1 MGVPKLLRAAAVAFR
16 IPFCLSSLH
25 VLRGS
30 LDMEPVSALLLGPL
44 TTPGLLHPKSAQLM
58 NKIGKIRDELC
69 MCSLHVEYVFSVF
82 KMRLRKRTDTRI
94 QNGWLL
100 GRKSEYILTY

>member
-1 MGVPKLLRAAAVAFR
+1 MPKLLRAAAVAFR

-58 NKIGKIRDELC
+58 NKIGEIRDEL
-69 MCSLHVEYVFSVF
+69 LHVKTSRAAVAFLAKCSRVKYERFAPYPSGAVGG
-82 KMRLRKRTDTRI
+82 I
-94 QNGWLL
+94 
-100 GRKSEYILTY
+100 Y